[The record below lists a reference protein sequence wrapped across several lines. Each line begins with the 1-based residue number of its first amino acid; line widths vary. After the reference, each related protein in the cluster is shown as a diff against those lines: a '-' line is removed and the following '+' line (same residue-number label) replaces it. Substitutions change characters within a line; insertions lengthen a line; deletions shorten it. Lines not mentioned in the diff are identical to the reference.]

1 MFTIQF
7 VVICFIAFW
16 YTVLNEENKYIYPLI
31 FVDGKTTPRLSFLS
45 FHVKTNFDCMGVM
58 KQIKIAFYKKRS
70 IIKKIPHVYRVNCI

>member
-16 YTVLNEENKYIYPLI
+16 YTVLNEENKDIYPLI

-45 FHVKTNFDCMGVM
+45 FHVKTNSDCKGVM
-58 KQIKIAFYKKRS
+58 KQIEIVFYKKRS
-70 IIKKIPHVYRVNCI
+70 TIQKNTSCL

>member
-16 YTVLNEENKYIYPLI
+16 CTVLNEENKDIYPLI

-45 FHVKTNFDCMGVM
+45 FHVKTNSDCKGVM
-58 KQIKIAFYKKRS
+58 KQIKIVFYKKRS
-70 IIKKIPHVYRVNCI
+70 TIQKNTSCL